1 MKLDRANRVFAAFL
15 GVCVAALALIGAA
28 TCALVAILSYRLQ
41 HDGVGAIGGAD
52 ARWALAFLIVLGI
65 GSLLAALSLWRQVL
79 ATHRLV
85 RLVAAQ
91 RLPVPRRL
99 AAAAARAELSSRV
112 DFVDSEERFSFTY
125 SISPPRVAVSRGLY
139 ESVSERELDAVLE
152 HERYHV
158 DNNDPLKIALTRTL
172 VPALP
177 LLPAL
182 RDLRAGYAASREL
195 AADRRAMKRHGR
207 AALTGALAK
216 AVAGPAAMDLEPAAA
231 VGDSETIDARLTQL
245 EIGTEPSVAHLRLV
259 NLLLSVMGVG
269 VMVALFAGSV
279 AAFGGLGELAR
290 RVCGGA

>member
-1 MKLDRANRVFAAFL
+1 
-15 GVCVAALALIGAA
+15 
-28 TCALVAILSYRLQ
+28 
-41 HDGVGAIGGAD
+41 
-52 ARWALAFLIVLGI
+52 
-65 GSLLAALSLWRQVL
+65 
-79 ATHRLV
+79 
-85 RLVAAQ
+85 
-91 RLPVPRRL
+91 
-99 AAAAARAELSSRV
+99 
-112 DFVDSEERFSFTY
+112 
-125 SISPPRVAVSRGLY
+125 
-139 ESVSERELDAVLE
+139 VSERELDAVLE

-195 AADRRAMKRHGR
+195 AADRRALNRHGR

-245 EIGTEPSVAHLRLV
+245 EIGREPRVANLRLV